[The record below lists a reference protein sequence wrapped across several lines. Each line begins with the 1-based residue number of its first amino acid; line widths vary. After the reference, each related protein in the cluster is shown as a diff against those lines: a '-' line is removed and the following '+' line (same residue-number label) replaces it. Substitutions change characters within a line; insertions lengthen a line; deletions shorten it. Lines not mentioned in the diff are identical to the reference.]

1 MSILSF
7 SLSLY
12 AGTCCI
18 YFEKHKWLN
27 YFWDNLEAN
36 YPDKKHKIIIP
47 YDFKNL
53 LLLIVNY
60 RETSY
65 QAKDTNLRFFGRFNY
80 VKEFLILLI
89 FKVMRFKECKA
100 PKQKDISGFEELK
113 LKGSLEGLDQYL
125 STNDF
130 SVYED
135 QLGLKEEE
143 IKSKFND
150 FKKKIFGL
158 L

>member
-1 MSILSF
+1 MK
-7 SLSLY
+7 
-12 AGTCCI
+12 
-18 YFEKHKWLN
+18 E
-27 YFWDNLEAN
+27 N
-36 YPDKKHKIIIP
+36 YPSLKYEIIIP

-60 RETSY
+60 REISAE
-65 QAKDTNLRFFGRFNY
+65 AKDTDLRFFGRFNY

-89 FKVMRFKECKA
+89 FKLMRFKECKA
-100 PKQKDISGFEELK
+100 PKQKDINGFEELK
-113 LKGSLEGLDQYL
+113 LKGSLEDLDQYL

-135 QLGLKEEE
+135 QLGLTEEKM
-143 IKSKFND
+143 KSEFND
-150 FKKKIFGL
+150 FKDKISDL